1 MPKVEALTER
11 ISYALQVTATVAS
24 RKTTPSAA
32 LGRPAAP
39 LSGGGNSLAMWRRK
53 KDSGTPA
60 ATVREPIL
68 CGLRRL
74 CAAALTTMV
83 TGCSLGPAF
92 QHPETNS
99 PTAWRTADGH
109 QEATWPAA
117 DWWHGFGSS
126 QLDELIAQAEGAN
139 YDLAAAI
146 DRVREAD
153 AQARIA
159 GAALLPSVGATAGLT
174 RQRTTP
180 SGLSGRV
187 RFPPDT
193 TLVNPAISASYEFDF
208 WGKNRA
214 SLEAAKASALA
225 SRYDEQ
231 VVELTVVAAVATT
244 YFQILEVRDRLT
256 VAQSNIAAAQKLL
269 AALQAEQ
276 AAGTETVLDVVQQK
290 TAVAALKAQVPPLTQ
305 QLQQSLDAL
314 AILIGRSPEAL
325 QQPSGTISD
334 LSVPLVAPG
343 LPSELLAR
351 RPDIAEAEAQLMAA
365 NADIKVARAA
375 FFPSISLT
383 AEGGIASLAL
393 AGITGPAGAVY
404 AVTAGITQ
412 SIFSGGALQGKLE
425 YSQARY
431 DELLQNYR
439 KAVISA
445 FGDVEDALIATQ
457 QTALLVQRQ
466 EDTVAEARK
475 AYAIST
481 AQLQAGTVDLQT
493 VLNTENAL
501 FPAEDSLAQ
510 ARFAHLQA
518 TVSLFKALGGGW
530 EQK

>member
-1 MPKVEALTER
+1 LPRDPIPGALR
-11 ISYALQVTATVAS
+11 IC
-24 RKTTPSAA
+24 SAA
-32 LGRPAAP
+32 WMIA
-39 LSGGGNSLAMWRRK
+39 
-53 KDSGTPA
+53 
-60 ATVREPIL
+60 VI
-68 CGLRRL
+68 
-74 CAAALTTMV
+74 
-83 TGCSLGPAF
+83 GCSVGPAF
-92 QHPETNS
+92 RDPQTNS
-99 PTAWRTADGH
+99 PTAWRTADAH
-109 QEATWPAA
+109 QKAAWPAA
-117 DWWHGFGSS
+117 DWWRGFGSS
-126 QLDELIAQAEGAN
+126 QLDELIAQAEAAN

-153 AQARIA
+153 AQARVA

-174 RQRTTP
+174 RQRTNP

-193 TLVNPAISASYEFDF
+193 TLVNPAITASYEFDF

-231 VVELTVVAAVATT
+231 VVELTVVTAVATT
-244 YFQILEVRDRLT
+244 YFQILELRDRLT
-256 VAQSNIAAAQKLL
+256 VAQSNINAAQKLL
-269 AALQAEQ
+269 SALEAEQ
-276 AAGTETVLDVVQQK
+276 AAGTATVLDVVQQK
-290 TAVAALKAQVPPLTQ
+290 TAVAALEAQVPPLTQ

-314 AILIGRSPEAL
+314 AILIGQSPEAL
-325 QQPSGTISD
+325 QLPPGTLSD

-343 LPSELLAR
+343 LPSELLTR

-404 AVTAGITQ
+404 AVTAGVTQ

-439 KAVISA
+439 KAILSA
-445 FGDVEDALIATQ
+445 FGDVEDALVATQ
-457 QTALLVQRQ
+457 QTALLVRRE

-501 FPAEDSLAQ
+501 FPADDSLAQ

>member
-1 MPKVEALTER
+1 M
-11 ISYALQVTATVAS
+11 ITV
-24 RKTTPSAA
+24 
-32 LGRPAAP
+32 
-39 LSGGGNSLAMWRRK
+39 M
-53 KDSGTPA
+53 
-60 ATVREPIL
+60 
-68 CGLRRL
+68 
-74 CAAALTTMV
+74 
-83 TGCSLGPAF
+83 GCSVGPAF
-92 QHPETNS
+92 QHPETKS
-99 PTAWRTADGH
+99 PTAWRTADN
-109 QEATWPAA
+109 QQKVRWPAP

-126 QLDELIAQAEGAN
+126 QLDELIAQAEAAN

-153 AQARIA
+153 AQARVA

-180 SGLSGRV
+180 SAASGRV
-187 RFPPDT
+187 KFPPDT
-193 TLVNPAISASYEFDF
+193 TLVNPAITASYEFDF

-231 VVELTVVAAVATT
+231 VVELTVVTAVATT
-244 YFQILEVRDRLT
+244 YFQILELRDRLT

-269 AALQAEQ
+269 SALQAEQ
-276 AAGTETVLDVVQQK
+276 AAGTVTVLDVVQQE

-325 QQPSGTISD
+325 QQPSGTLSD

-404 AVTAGITQ
+404 AVTAGVTQ
-412 SIFSGGALQGKLE
+412 SIFSGGALQGQLE

-457 QTALLVQRQ
+457 QTALLVQRE

>member
-1 MPKVEALTER
+1 VIQILRWQVVTRASNCLRLMLRSLRHCWKTLLPRGLIPGALR
-11 ISYALQVTATVAS
+11 IC
-24 RKTTPSAA
+24 SAA
-32 LGRPAAP
+32 SMIAV
-39 LSGGGNSLAMWRRK
+39 M
-53 KDSGTPA
+53 
-60 ATVREPIL
+60 
-68 CGLRRL
+68 
-74 CAAALTTMV
+74 
-83 TGCSLGPAF
+83 GCSVGPAF

-99 PTAWRTADGH
+99 PPAWRTADGH
-109 QEATWPAA
+109 RAAWPEA
-117 DWWHGFGSS
+117 DWWRGFGSN
-126 QLDELIAQAEGAN
+126 QLDELIAQAEAAN

-146 DRVREAD
+146 ARVREAD

-174 RQRTTP
+174 RQRTNP
-180 SGLSGRV
+180 SALSGRV

-193 TLVNPAISASYEFDF
+193 TLVNPAITASYEFDF

-231 VVELTVVAAVATT
+231 VVELTVVTAVATT
-244 YFQILEVRDRLT
+244 YFQILELRDRLT
-256 VAQSNIAAAQKLL
+256 VAQSNIAAAQELL
-269 AALQAEQ
+269 SALQAEQ

-290 TAVAALKAQVPPLTQ
+290 TALATLKAQVPPLTQ

-314 AILIGRSPEAL
+314 AILIGHSPEAL
-325 QQPSGTISD
+325 KQPSGTLSD

-404 AVTAGITQ
+404 AVTAGVTQ
-412 SIFSGGALQGKLE
+412 SIFSGGALRGQLE

-445 FGDVEDALIATQ
+445 FSDVEDALIATQ
-457 QTALLVQRQ
+457 QTALLVQRE

-475 AYAIST
+475 AYAIAT

-510 ARFAHLQA
+510 SRFAHLQA

>member
-1 MPKVEALTER
+1 MPGDL
-11 ISYALQVTATVAS
+11 I
-24 RKTTPSAA
+24 
-32 LGRPAAP
+32 
-39 LSGGGNSLAMWRRK
+39 SGG
-53 KDSGTPA
+53 
-60 ATVREPIL
+60 
-68 CGLRRL
+68 LRTC
-74 CAAALTTMV
+74 CAAWMIIV
-83 TGCSLGPAF
+83 MGCSLGPAF
-92 QHPETNS
+92 HHPETNS
-99 PTAWRTADGH
+99 PSAWHTADAH
-109 QEATWPAA
+109 QETAWPAA

-126 QLDELIAQAEGAN
+126 QLDELIAQAEAAN

-180 SGLSGRV
+180 SGASGRV
-187 RFPPDT
+187 KFPPDT
-193 TLVNPAISASYEFDF
+193 TLINPAITASYEFDF

-214 SLEAAKASALA
+214 ALEAAKASALA

-231 VVELTVVAAVATT
+231 VVELTVVTAVAIT
-244 YFQILEVRDRLT
+244 YFQILELRDRLT
-256 VAQSNIAAAQKLL
+256 VAQSNITAAQRLL
-269 AALQAEQ
+269 SALQAEQ
-276 AAGTETVLDVVQQK
+276 AAGTATVLDVVQQK

-325 QQPSGTISD
+325 QQPPGTLSD

-404 AVTAGITQ
+404 AVTAGVTQ

-457 QTALLVQRQ
+457 QTALLVQRE

-510 ARFAHLQA
+510 ARFAQLQA

>member
-1 MPKVEALTER
+1 M
-11 ISYALQVTATVAS
+11 
-24 RKTTPSAA
+24 
-32 LGRPAAP
+32 
-39 LSGGGNSLAMWRRK
+39 
-53 KDSGTPA
+53 
-60 ATVREPIL
+60 
-68 CGLRRL
+68 
-74 CAAALTTMV
+74 
-83 TGCSLGPAF
+83 GCSLGPAF
-92 QHPETNS
+92 HHPETNS
-99 PTAWRTADGH
+99 PSAWHTADAH
-109 QEATWPAA
+109 QETAWPAA

-126 QLDELIAQAEGAN
+126 QLDELIAQAEAAN

-180 SGLSGRV
+180 SGASGRV
-187 RFPPDT
+187 KFPPDT
-193 TLVNPAISASYEFDF
+193 TLINPAITASYEFDF

-214 SLEAAKASALA
+214 ALEAAKASALA

-231 VVELTVVAAVATT
+231 VVELTVVTAVAIT

-256 VAQSNIAAAQKLL
+256 VAQSNITAAQRLL
-269 AALQAEQ
+269 SALQAEQ
-276 AAGTETVLDVVQQK
+276 AAGTATVLDVVQQK

-325 QQPSGTISD
+325 QQPSGTLSD

-404 AVTAGITQ
+404 AVTAGVTQ

-457 QTALLVQRQ
+457 QTALLVQRE

-510 ARFAHLQA
+510 ARFAQLQA

>member
-1 MPKVEALTER
+1 MGALRTARRRR
-11 ISYALQVTATVAS
+11 ISFVGGHISFAITAP
-24 RKTTPSAA
+24 RWKPF
-32 LGRPAAP
+32 LPRD
-39 LSGGGNSLAMWRRK
+39 LISGG
-53 KDSGTPA
+53 
-60 ATVREPIL
+60 
-68 CGLRRL
+68 LRTC
-74 CAAALTTMV
+74 CAAWMIIVMA
-83 TGCSLGPAF
+83 CSLGPAF
-92 QHPETNS
+92 HHPETNS
-99 PTAWRTADGH
+99 PTAWRTADDH
-109 QEATWPAA
+109 QKATWPAA

-126 QLDELIAQAEGAN
+126 QLDELIAQAEAAN

-159 GAALLPSVGATAGLT
+159 GAALLPSVGATGGLT

-180 SGLSGRV
+180 SAASGRV
-187 RFPPDT
+187 KFPPDT
-193 TLVNPAISASYEFDF
+193 TLINPAITASYEFDF

-214 SLEAAKASALA
+214 SLAAARASALA
-225 SRYDEQ
+225 IRYDEQ
-231 VVELTVVAAVATT
+231 VVELTVVTAVAIT
-244 YFQILEVRDRLT
+244 YFQILELRDRLT

-269 AALQAEQ
+269 SALQAEQ
-276 AAGTETVLDVVQQK
+276 EAGTVTVLDVVQQE
-290 TAVAALKAQVPPLTQ
+290 TALAALKAQVPPLTQ

-314 AILIGRSPEAL
+314 AILIARSPEAL
-325 QQPSGTISD
+325 QQPSGTLSD

-393 AGITGPAGAVY
+393 AGLTGPAGALY
-404 AVTAGITQ
+404 AVTAGVTQ
-412 SIFSGGALQGKLE
+412 SVFSGGALRGQLE

-457 QTALLVQRQ
+457 QTALLVQRE
-466 EDTVAEARK
+466 EDTVAAARK

-481 AQLQAGTVDLQT
+481 VQLQTGTVDLQT

-510 ARFAHLQA
+510 ARFSRLQA